1 MTPTP
6 NVQTET
12 NPLPTRAERLARM
25 QFFAAGILLVCVL
38 YWTRDLLVP
47 CALALLIAFLLSPL
61 VNRLRQWHI
70 HKAVAVT
77 VVTIAASTLLIT
89 LIGIFAA
96 QCMDLINNLPSY
108 KQNLITKVEAF
119 RPTGDDPLTRV
130 SETISDLSTHITATQ
145 PADGS
150 DTPTEAPIK
159 TTVVAEKPTIFEMA
173 AKIVT
178 PILNPLALAATVFV
192 LVFFFLLESEIAE
205 VRLRYL
211 IRRLRLGVT
220 DEVIDDTTARL
231 GLYLR
236 MQLIVNL
243 GYGAMVMLAMWAFG
257 VPNFALWG
265 MSAAL
270 LRYVPYI
277 GPLLAAALPILLSV
291 AVFPGWG
298 KPLWI
303 AGCFLVAET
312 ITNGILEPMLYGRGT
327 GVSSLGVVIS
337 AFFWYWLWGPIGI
350 ILAMPLTICL
360 VVIGKQIPML
370 TPLAYLFSGDAR
382 SRRRRADGS
391 DEPPE
396 ATLFDPQQPPTPSLP
411 DSIVSTSPS
420 TAARG

>member
-1 MTPTP
+1 MTPIIK
-6 NVQTET
+6 QQET
-12 NPLPTRAERLARM
+12 SSAPTRAERLARV
-25 QFFAAGILLVCVL
+25 QFFAAGVLLVCVL
-38 YWTRDLLVP
+38 YWARDLLVP
-47 CALALLIAFLLSPL
+47 CALALLIAFLLAPIVDL
-61 VNRLRQWHI
+61 LRRFHL

-77 VVTIAASTLLIT
+77 IVTIAASALLLT

-96 QCMDLINNLPSY
+96 QCVDLLNNLPNY

-119 RPTGDDPLTRV
+119 RPTGDDPLTKV
-130 SETISDLSTHITATQ
+130 SQTIEDLSTHISATQ
-145 PADGS
+145 PAIGADAS
-150 DTPTEAPIK
+150 MDAPIK
-159 TTVVAEKPTIFEMA
+159 TTIVTEKPTIFEMA
-173 AKIVT
+173 ARIVT
-178 PILNPLALAATVFV
+178 PILTPLAVAGTVFV

-231 GLYLR
+231 GRYLR

-243 GYGAMVMLAMWAFG
+243 SYGLMVTVAMWAFG

-270 LRYVPYI
+270 LRYVPYL
-277 GPLLAAALPILLSV
+277 GPLLAAALPTLLSI

-360 VVIGKQIPML
+360 VVVGKQIPML
-370 TPLAYLFSGDAR
+370 APLAYLFSGDAR
-382 SRRRRADGS
+382 SRHRQTE
-391 DEPPE
+391 DEIREP
-396 ATLFDPQQPPTPSLP
+396 TLFDPPEPPLPAVVGTKDVSASVATP
-411 DSIVSTSPS
+411 
-420 TAARG
+420 ARG